1 MKGEGHARVRTS
13 SSTRSSYQLPTS
25 TCALKGR
32 TLARLFIIVPRISPT
47 ERTVA
52 TTFTR
57 LPRLHCVVKRNGGSR
72 YIHSSILPS
81 SCAWHLP
88 AKPVA
93 HEFEFDYASPRDC
106 RAKTDRFDRRASV
119 CFVFRVGTCCRR
131 SWQLIRITRTEVL
144 EQTHRSLHL
153 RDRPSARDVNVH
165 RHDQQS
171 WHVFFVNAD
180 TLAVHRPE
188 KKLNNLR
195 RTQRSEFH

>member
-47 ERTVA
+47 ERSVA

-57 LPRLHCVVKRNGGSR
+57 LPSLHCVVKRNGGSR

-88 AKPVA
+88 ARTVA
-93 HEFEFDYASPRDC
+93 HEFEFDYASPRDS
-106 RAKTDRFDRRASV
+106 RAKTDRFDRRGERVLCFPCRNVLPNELAIDSNYSNGSV
-119 CFVFRVGTCCRR
+119 
-131 SWQLIRITRTEVL
+131 RTDA
-144 EQTHRSLHL
+144 QIS
-153 RDRPSARDVNVH
+153 S
-165 RHDQQS
+165 S
-171 WHVFFVNAD
+171 
-180 TLAVHRPE
+180 
-188 KKLNNLR
+188 
-195 RTQRSEFH
+195 S